1 MRQWPNVRVDTLGFD
16 DPRFPRGDAEEHFE
30 FDLNDAQYMDRWLNV
45 APHDIVV
52 MAEVIEHLYTAPK
65 LVLAC
70 VASWLRPGGY
80 VIVQTPNA
88 VSLRRRLKLLA
99 GRHPYE
105 MIRDTRTNPGHF
117 REYTVDELSQAA
129 EFAGLSTEEVTLHNY
144 FGHEGLLGRAYN
156 ASCSILPR
164 SLHDGITISFRKR

>member
-1 MRQWPNVRVDTLGFD
+1 LGFD
-16 DPRFPRGDAEEHFE
+16 DPRFPRGNAEEHFE
-30 FDLNDAQYMDRWLNV
+30 FDLNDAQYRDRWLSV

-105 MIRDTRTNPGHF
+105 MIRDTRSNPGHF
-117 REYTVDELSQAA
+117 REYTVDELSHAAQA
-129 EFAGLSTEEVTLHNY
+129 AGLSTVEATLHNY
-144 FGHEGLLGRAYN
+144 FGHEGLPGRTYN
-156 ASCSILPR
+156 TVCAVMPAPLK
-164 SLHDGITISFRKR
+164 DGITITLRKPPS